1 MLEGASDVDEWRLRR
16 KDGSFVPVEV
26 SANILPDGRWLG
38 FVRDITER
46 RAHEAEREAFFA
58 AVEAD
63 HQRLRAL
70 LEALPLGVLLFQPDG
85 RLFFN
90 RRTEDL
96 LGIELSPDGGSA
108 QYRNLILYPDGR
120 PVPPERLV
128 STRVLRLGETVTGEE
143 YLVQRPD
150 GERLPILG
158 SAAPIRDAQG
168 RVVGCVA
175 VFQDVSERM
184 RIEKAMRD
192 NARLLQAVFD
202 ILPVGVWIADETG
215 RIVRNNPAGER
226 VWKGARY
233 IDVPQFGEYKGWWID
248 SGKPIAAEEWA
259 LARALRKGETSTGE
273 LVRIQCFDGS
283 FKTIINSAAPLRNEE
298 GAIAGA
304 IVVNED
310 ISALHEAQEKQR
322 ASEQLLRTV
331 IELLPVGLWV
341 ADREGR
347 ITLANP
353 AGERIWQGT
362 RYVGPEQFHE
372 FKAWWVETGEPIAP
386 EDWGMLRAVRKGET
400 SRGELIRIQCF
411 DGSFKTVINFA
422 APIRSDA
429 GEIVGAVALNEDIT
443 ALQHTQEQLRAAVRD
458 REEIL
463 AIVTHDLRNPLAGLL
478 MGADG
483 RRAPG
488 ARSSRAA
495 SRCASLPR
503 SSWTILRG
511 ACRAWSTTCSPV
523 AVASTGGESMV
534 QPRSGRGFDPH
545 REGVRRGAAAAHPRG
560 ARAQAR
566 RERRAADGQRR
577 TPTASCASSPTC
589 STTRSSTPPARH
601 HHPVAAEGRAGGVR
615 FAVAN
620 SGPALPR
627 ESRSRRCSS
636 PSGRPA
642 ATAAAPASASPS
654 AARSSKRTAAASGR
668 SRRRANACAC
678 VSCSRASRRPRLEIG
693 AEIAGRMGARA
704 PCAPI
709 PRAGPASACRVNP
722 VIGAAMRSLAF
733 AQRCSSPRRTRTRT
747 AATRRARASTGRAA
761 PSSSSSSAR
770 RTCRARASSTR
781 PGRPRL
787 RAQRPERRELRRRAS
802 EPHVFRDAV
811 LERAT

>member
-1 MLEGASDVDEWRLRR
+1 MTTNNAMLTQQRLPAPVELRAMVNLAPDGIFVADADGRYTFVNEAGCRLLGYRGEELAGKTILDLIPPEDAPRLRASKARMLEGASDVDEWRLRR

-96 LGIELSPDGGSA
+96 LGIKLSPDGGSA

-341 ADREGR
+341 ADREGK

-478 MGADG
+478 MGAAAAERQARVIAGGEPVRELAAQLMDIS
-483 RRAPG
+483 RRMSGMVDDLLA
-488 ARSSRAA
+488 
-495 SRCASLPR
+495 
-503 SSWTILRG
+503 
-511 ACRAWSTTCSPV
+511 V

-534 QPRSGRGFDPH
+534 RLAPVEASILIANASATARPLLT
-545 REGVRRGAAAAHPRG
+545 REGLELKLDMSGGLPTVTADADRILRVFANLLDNALKYTSGGGTITLSA
-560 ARAQAR
+560 
-566 RERRAADGQRR
+566 ER
-577 TPTASCASSPTC
+577 TS
-589 STTRSSTPPARH
+589 
-601 HHPVAAEGRAGGVR
+601 GGVR
-615 FAVAN
+615 FTVAN
-620 SGPALPR
+620 SGPAAVAAGLGLAICRSIVEAHGGSIWAEPAQGQRVRVCFVLPR
-627 ESRSRRCSS
+627 Q
-636 PSGRPA
+636 PA
-642 ATAAAPASASPS
+642 PTP
-654 AARSSKRTAAASGR
+654 
-668 SRRRANACAC
+668 
-678 VSCSRASRRPRLEIG
+678 
-693 AEIAGRMGARA
+693 
-704 PCAPI
+704 
-709 PRAGPASACRVNP
+709 
-722 VIGAAMRSLAF
+722 
-733 AQRCSSPRRTRTRT
+733 
-747 AATRRARASTGRAA
+747 
-761 PSSSSSSAR
+761 
-770 RTCRARASSTR
+770 
-781 PGRPRL
+781 
-787 RAQRPERRELRRRAS
+787 
-802 EPHVFRDAV
+802 
-811 LERAT
+811 

>member
-1 MLEGASDVDEWRLRR
+1 MTTNNAMLTHQRVPVPVELRAMVNLAPDGIFVADADGRYTFVNEAGCRLLGYRGEEIAGKTILDLIPPEDAPRLRASKARMLEGASDVDEWRLRR

-58 AVEAD
+58 GVEAD

-233 IDVPQFGEYKGWWID
+233 IDVPQFGEYKGWWVE

-259 LARALRKGETSTGE
+259 LARALKKGETSTGE

-283 FKTIINSAAPLRNEE
+283 FKTIINSAAPLRNED

-331 IELLPVGLWV
+331 IDLLPVGLWV

-347 ITLANP
+347 ITLVNP

-372 FKAWWVETGEPIAP
+372 FKAWWVETGKPIAP

-429 GEIVGAVALNEDIT
+429 GETRRRGRAERGHHRVAAHAGA
-443 ALQHTQEQLRAAVRD
+443 AARSGARPRGNPRD
-458 REEIL
+458 RHPRS
-463 AIVTHDLRNPLAGLL
+463 AQPARRLL
-478 MGADG
+478 MGAAAAERQARAHRGRRAMRDLAAHAHGYLAAHVGDG
-483 RRAPG
+483 RRP
-488 ARSSRAA
+488 ARRRRGEHRRRFDAAA
-495 SRCASLPR
+495 SPR
-503 SSWTILRG
+503 SR
-511 ACRAWSTTCSPV
+511 
-523 AVASTGGESMV
+523 
-534 QPRSGRGFDPH
+534 PRSAH
-545 REGVRRGAAAAHPRG
+545 REGVRRDAAAAHPRG

-577 TPTASCASSPTC
+577 TPTASCACSPTC
-589 STTRSSTPPARH
+589 SITR
-601 HHPVAAEGRAGGVR
+601 
-615 FAVAN
+615 
-620 SGPALPR
+620 
-627 ESRSRRCSS
+627 
-636 PSGRPA
+636 
-642 ATAAAPASASPS
+642 
-654 AARSSKRTAAASGR
+654 
-668 SRRRANACAC
+668 
-678 VSCSRASRRPRLEIG
+678 
-693 AEIAGRMGARA
+693 
-704 PCAPI
+704 
-709 PRAGPASACRVNP
+709 
-722 VIGAAMRSLAF
+722 
-733 AQRCSSPRRTRTRT
+733 
-747 AATRRARASTGRAA
+747 
-761 PSSSSSSAR
+761 
-770 RTCRARASSTR
+770 
-781 PGRPRL
+781 
-787 RAQRPERRELRRRAS
+787 
-802 EPHVFRDAV
+802 
-811 LERAT
+811 